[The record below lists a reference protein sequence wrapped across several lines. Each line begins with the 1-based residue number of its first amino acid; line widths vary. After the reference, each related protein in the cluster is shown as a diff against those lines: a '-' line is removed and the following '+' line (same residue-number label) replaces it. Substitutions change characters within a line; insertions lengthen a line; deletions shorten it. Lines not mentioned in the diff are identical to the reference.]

1 MNDTDLIIRIAEL
14 EQENADLKEQ
24 LFATA
29 LRLSK
34 KPVNPAYAEVIR
46 LLKEQPMTIG
56 EIAEAMRRENRLV
69 SQWLHAIKTRYGA
82 NIITLADGKKQLMN
96 GDELNL
102 AE

>member
-14 EQENADLKEQ
+14 EQENTELKEQ
-24 LFATA
+24 LATA

-69 SQWLHAIKTRYGA
+69 SQWLHAVKTRYGA

-102 AE
+102 AD